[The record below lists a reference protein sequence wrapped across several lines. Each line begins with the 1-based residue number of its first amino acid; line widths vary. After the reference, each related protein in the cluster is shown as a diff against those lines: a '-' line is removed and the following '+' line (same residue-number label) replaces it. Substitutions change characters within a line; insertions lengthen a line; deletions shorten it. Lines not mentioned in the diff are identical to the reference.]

1 MYVHI
6 KYSVLIEKLE
16 SAMDEKVMMTFRLEK
31 SLRNDFDAAAQVND
45 QSSSQLL
52 RAFMR
57 EYVKKNAPFVN
68 ARTNV
73 EKATTA

>member
-1 MYVHI
+1 
-6 KYSVLIEKLE
+6 
-16 SAMDEKVMMTFRLEK
+16 MDEKVMMTFRLEK

-57 EYVKKNAPFVN
+57 EYIKKNAPFVN
-68 ARTNV
+68 PRADV
-73 EKATTA
+73 EKAITV